1 MHSAMSRLI
10 KEMRQEFRSLI
21 SRLNAP
27 IQEYMTEDMETEQI
41 LVSFGPE
48 QVEGSFLQD
57 CLCQSLK
64 TDKN

>member
-1 MHSAMSRLI
+1 MYNYITRVKPKQPYFAYRA
-10 KEMRQEFRSLI
+10 
-21 SRLNAP
+21 N
-27 IQEYMTEDMETEQI
+27 QEYMTEDMETEQI
-41 LVSFGPE
+41 LVSFGQG